1 MIEHS
6 NISAIGKFQKT
17 HALKGEL
24 NAILDIDPIFLEEGN
39 AAIVEIDGILVPFYT
54 ASVRPKGSTS
64 FLIRLDGIDTEG
76 EAKNFVN
83 KIIYALKSELASFL
97 DVDESEITDDED
109 LIGYQIFDIESNE
122 PIGRITGIDS
132 STSNLLFIVESADGE
147 EIFVPAAD
155 EFIISIDDDKK
166 LIEMNLPSG
175 LIDLN

>member
-155 EFIISIDDDKK
+155 EFIISIDDEKK

>member
-1 MIEHS
+1 M
-6 NISAIGKFQKT
+6 
-17 HALKGEL
+17 
-24 NAILDIDPIFLEEGN
+24 DIDPIFLEEGN

-155 EFIISIDDDKK
+155 EFIISIDDEKK

>member
-64 FLIRLDGIDTEG
+64 FLIRLDGIDTEE

-132 STSNLLFIVESADGE
+132 STSNLLIIVESADGE

-155 EFIISIDDDKK
+155 EFIISIDDEKK

>member
-24 NAILDIDPIFLEEGN
+24 NAILDIDSIFLEEGN

-175 LIDLN
+175 LIDLI